1 MSNVSNKK
9 LRQHKELNGKCFMSS
24 SFFINYFMQNI
35 CQYVRMCMCVSVSE
49 CVCEYVW
56 CEGYKIEI

>member
-9 LRQHKELNGKCFMSS
+9 LSPSQIAKWQMFYEFL
-24 SFFINYFMQNI
+24 FFINYFTQNI

-56 CEGYKIEI
+56 CEGYKI

>member
-9 LRQHKELNGKCFMSS
+9 LSPSQIAKWQMFYEFL
-24 SFFINYFMQNI
+24 FFINCFTQNI
-35 CQYVRMCMCVSVSE
+35 FQYVRMCMCVSVSE

-56 CEGYKIEI
+56 CEGYKI